1 MNSTIPRSIGAVA
14 AGFILIGLLGYVAD
28 TVLQYFEI
36 LPVTG
41 TIRFANWQSL
51 LALSYHLI
59 FTLIGAYLT
68 ATLAPNRPLN
78 HTLALGV
85 LGILISILGLI
96 AIIAGDLAPAWYGW
110 ALILLSLPITWAGG
124 KLFILRQQSKVA

>member
-1 MNSTIPRSIGAVA
+1 MHEKESMKSTTLRSIGAVA

-51 LALSYHLI
+51 LALTYHLI
-59 FTLIGAYLT
+59 FTLIGA
-68 ATLAPNRPLN
+68 
-78 HTLALGV
+78 
-85 LGILISILGLI
+85 
-96 AIIAGDLAPAWYGW
+96 
-110 ALILLSLPITWAGG
+110 
-124 KLFILRQQSKVA
+124 